1 MCVPRPVCPKQLCD
15 YNGVG
20 AVAPVLISS
29 TAVNT
34 STCIAKD
41 RAFARMFGTIKA
53 APVPAPS
60 YAFWLARDL
69 ISMGCVFSIPP
80 ILSSYLQVN
89 PLIKYALH
97 NSNAPLTSHLISL
110 AFQETTAL
118 GERASGLAAQFTVPL
133 LAQAPLSA
141 LHLSGLDFYNRRGVS
156 TTDRIEFLRAEVH
169 FDGVILS
176 CPCRCAFPRYGM

>member
-1 MCVPRPVCPKQLCD
+1 
-15 YNGVG
+15 
-20 AVAPVLISS
+20 
-29 TAVNT
+29 
-34 STCIAKD
+34 
-41 RAFARMFGTIKA
+41 MFGTIKA

-80 ILSSYLQVN
+80 ILSSYL
-89 PLIKYALH
+89 
-97 NSNAPLTSHLISL
+97 
-110 AFQETTAL
+110 QETTAL

-156 TTDRIEFLRAEVH
+156 TTDRIEFLRAEFGKTVAARIVRGLVPY
-169 FDGVILS
+169 FIGAVVNREMRAELRAPVLLLPEPSPGKLNLACSVLKAD
-176 CPCRCAFPRYGM
+176 R